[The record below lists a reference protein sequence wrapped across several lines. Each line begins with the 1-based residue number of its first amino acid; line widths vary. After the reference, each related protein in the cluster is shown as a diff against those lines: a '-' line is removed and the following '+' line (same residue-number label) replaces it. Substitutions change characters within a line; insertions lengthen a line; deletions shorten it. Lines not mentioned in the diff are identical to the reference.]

1 MNHVPIALSHR
12 MLLGGAQMLVTPPAF
27 EWPAAQKEAGVI
39 S

>member
-1 MNHVPIALSHR
+1 
-12 MLLGGAQMLVTPPAF
+12 MLLGGAQVLVTPPAF